1 MMPLNPAGRRAQ
13 YNSTDTCIKSD
24 HQNLGVSLNANKM
37 FYFCLLLCVACLLA
51 AACCLFEDEGA
62 VQVHLESWYEMW
74 CGSEF
79 EYWGSFEYLQ
89 RRFSLAR
96 FSPWIPDVNSTPKLR
111 LTHGTVAIWESQ
123 SVQKKWKLFKTFACF
138 LKHLLS
144 PRADIEGVSNSV
156 RSIWASH
163 VIDCGTTNTKPLV
176 EHY

>member
-37 FYFCLLLCVACLLA
+37 FYFCLLLCVAC
-51 AACCLFEDEGA
+51 FERWRWGSSA
-62 VQVHLESWYEMW
+62 SASWYEMW

-96 FSPWIPDVNSTPKLR
+96 FSPWISPWVSDVNSTPKLR

-123 SVQKKWKLFKTFACF
+123 SVQKKWKLFKTFACI

-156 RSIWASH
+156 RSI
-163 VIDCGTTNTKPLV
+163 
-176 EHY
+176 